1 MMSDLYES
9 LGIFKLLLN
18 YFIPIVQDLSQLD
31 LLTETLPGH
40 ADVLRIG
47 IAFLLLVEVAIK
59 DVGFDGDDDGCVQ
72 VATGDHADSNASFI
86 ASLDGFLNIILQ
98 GLLQAIQGHH
108 GHVLGKDVDLVI
120 DFLQLIGG
128 FKEGIEFLLRDV
140 SVGSEDGFKAFL
152 SEVLLY
158 DTVNYRIFLVL
169 VELIN
174 FTFLVQHGCA
184 VLNQDFRS
192 TLSEDPHNAL
202 GMDVDR

>member
-1 MMSDLYES
+1 
-9 LGIFKLLLN
+9 
-18 YFIPIVQDLSQLD
+18 
-31 LLTETLPGH
+31 
-40 ADVLRIG
+40 
-47 IAFLLLVEVAIK
+47 
-59 DVGFDGDDDGCVQ
+59 
-72 VATGDHADSNASFI
+72 
-86 ASLDGFLNIILQ
+86 
-98 GLLQAIQGHH
+98 LQAIQGHH

-174 FTFLVQHGCA
+174 FTFLV
-184 VLNQDFRS
+184 
-192 TLSEDPHNAL
+192 
-202 GMDVDR
+202 